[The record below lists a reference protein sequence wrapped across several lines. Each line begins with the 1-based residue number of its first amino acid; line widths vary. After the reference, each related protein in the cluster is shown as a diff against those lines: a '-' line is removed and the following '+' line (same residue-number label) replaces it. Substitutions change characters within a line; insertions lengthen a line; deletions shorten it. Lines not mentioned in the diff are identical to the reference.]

1 MIKKIYENEIVN
13 LQQQLQKGK
22 GLYSI
27 EKSSKKDSINIFET
41 STPQGKIQVQI
52 QVIQQKLNELI
63 QKQSLSNQ
71 IENINIR
78 ADHLHIDI
86 LYSEEFYK

>member
-41 STPQGKIQVQI
+41 STPQGKI
-52 QVIQQKLNELI
+52 
-63 QKQSLSNQ
+63 
-71 IENINIR
+71 
-78 ADHLHIDI
+78 
-86 LYSEEFYK
+86 